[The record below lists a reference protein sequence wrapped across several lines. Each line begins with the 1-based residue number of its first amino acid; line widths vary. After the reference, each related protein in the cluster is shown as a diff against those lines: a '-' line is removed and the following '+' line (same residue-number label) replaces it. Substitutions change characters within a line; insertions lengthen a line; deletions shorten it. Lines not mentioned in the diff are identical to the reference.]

1 MLEVITWKW
10 TPPASYR
17 SQFKSRHVNVAA
29 RMVAKHYPYP
39 HRFSCITDDP
49 KGIDPNIRVIPL
61 PNHYANLRN
70 PSYSNGPNCYRRLIA
85 YDRQWALE
93 NIGPRFVSLDLDF
106 VAVGDLGPLWNRQDD
121 FMIWGDTMIKTDIGV
136 RGYNGS
142 MFMMNAGAR
151 QNIWDDFDPRSS
163 PMLANR
169 AGCKGSD
176 QGWITYKLG
185 AGQKTWTLNDG
196 VVSWRKH
203 IKNGGGK
210 LPTGAR
216 IVFFHGLDDPWGRAA
231 QQQKWVQDNWK

>member
-1 MLEVITWKW
+1 
-10 TPPASYR
+10 
-17 SQFKSRHVNVAA
+17 
-29 RMVAKHYPYP
+29 MVAKHYPYP

-49 KGIDPNIRVIPL
+49 KGIDPNIRIIKL

-106 VAVGDLGPLWNRQDD
+106 VAVADLGPIWNRPDD
-121 FMIWGDTMIKTDIGV
+121 FVIWGDTMIKTDVGV

-185 AGQKTWTLNDG
+185 PGQKTWTLEDG

-203 IKNGGGK
+203 IKNGFGH
-210 LPTGAR
+210 LPHGAR
-216 IVFFHGLDDPWGRAA
+216 IVFFHGLDDPWGWRA
-231 QQQKWVQDNWK
+231 QQHKWVQDNWQ